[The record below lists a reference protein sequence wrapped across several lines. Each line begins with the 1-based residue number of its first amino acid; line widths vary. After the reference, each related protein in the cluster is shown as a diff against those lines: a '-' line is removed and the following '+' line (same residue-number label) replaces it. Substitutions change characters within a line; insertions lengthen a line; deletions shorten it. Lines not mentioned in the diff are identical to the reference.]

1 MAEVKKN
8 DVKEIRI
15 PSAEKYKMIHPE
27 RGMTI
32 DKARS
37 IIDRLFEKPEQYY
50 NPTENRIKF
59 ASHSDGTWSGEIG
72 NSRLYPNKRETKED
86 LEKYD
91 QSFIEYK
98 DGNPD
103 FSRVSEATV
112 IIEDMTS
119 YRPSNFKQAD
129 IKCSEQWNKIERE
142 GRTDWTPRD
151 VKQWRQD
158 NKYSWHERIDRKTMD
173 LVPRAIHD
181 ECKHFGG
188 CSECKQ
194 YEKEN
199 GIGGNFDE

>member
-72 NSRLYPNKRETKED
+72 NSRLYPNKRE
-86 LEKYD
+86 
-91 QSFIEYK
+91 
-98 DGNPD
+98 
-103 FSRVSEATV
+103 
-112 IIEDMTS
+112 
-119 YRPSNFKQAD
+119 
-129 IKCSEQWNKIERE
+129 RE